1 MQMEK
6 PGTYGLNALVAESQV
21 RFRSE
26 LVDVLRK
33 MGLNTY
39 EAAYGN
45 EALEIVQ
52 AVDIHALVIDADL
65 PDVGG
70 LGAVRI
76 IRTFR
81 KVPPFLLLANE
92 VTRALQAEAFDA
104 QAISV
109 LRNPADIA
117 LLSEMLAATLKR
129 CYGGF

>member
-1 MQMEK
+1 M
-6 PGTYGLNALVAESQV
+6 PSTHGLNALVAEGQV

-26 LVDVLRK
+26 LVDVLRE

-39 EAAYGN
+39 EAAYGS
-45 EALEIVQ
+45 EVLEIVQ
-52 AVDIHALVIDADL
+52 AVEIHALVIDADL

-81 KVPPFLLLANE
+81 KVPPFLLLASE
-92 VTRALQAEAFDA
+92 ITRALQAEAFDA
-104 QAISV
+104 QAVSV

-117 LLSEMLAATLKR
+117 LLSQMLAATLAK
-129 CYGGF
+129 CYGGC